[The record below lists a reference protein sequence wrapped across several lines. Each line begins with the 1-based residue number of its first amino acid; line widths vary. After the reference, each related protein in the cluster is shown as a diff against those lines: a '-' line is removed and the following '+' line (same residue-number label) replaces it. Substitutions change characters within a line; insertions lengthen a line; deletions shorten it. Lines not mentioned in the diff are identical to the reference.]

1 MKVNWEEELH
11 WLPGAPNDKPSS
23 AVEVH
28 YPTEVKDATNNDDK
42 RCRQLKKIKRARV
55 QRQKILIRK
64 TMATSIT
71 PVTNLPSGFDVIA
84 NAAAN
89 VDVQVQSR

>member
-1 MKVNWEEELH
+1 
-11 WLPGAPNDKPSS
+11 
-23 AVEVH
+23 
-28 YPTEVKDATNNDDK
+28 
-42 RCRQLKKIKRARV
+42 
-55 QRQKILIRK
+55 LIRK